1 MHKIGQSGGYLSRIL
16 GPLLKTGLPLM
27 KNVLK
32 PLAKNVLI
40 SWGLTAAASTTD
52 AAIHEKMFGS
62 GVTILISLKE
72 EMNDIMKVVKSLE
85 ESGLLTK
92 GTSETIKNEA
102 KEQKRG
108 VLGMLLGTLGAS
120 LLGNLLTVNGT
131 IRAGEATIRA
141 GQDF

>member
-1 MHKIGQSGGYLSRIL
+1 MNKIGQSGGYLSRIL

-40 SWGLTAAASTTD
+40 SLGLTAAASTTD
-52 AAIHEKMFGS
+52 AAIHEKIFGS
-62 GVTILISLKE
+62 GVTTLISLKE
-72 EMNDIMKVVKSLE
+72 EMNDIMKIVKSLE

-102 KEQKRG
+102 K
-108 VLGMLLGTLGAS
+108 
-120 LLGNLLTVNGT
+120 
-131 IRAGEATIRA
+131 
-141 GQDF
+141 